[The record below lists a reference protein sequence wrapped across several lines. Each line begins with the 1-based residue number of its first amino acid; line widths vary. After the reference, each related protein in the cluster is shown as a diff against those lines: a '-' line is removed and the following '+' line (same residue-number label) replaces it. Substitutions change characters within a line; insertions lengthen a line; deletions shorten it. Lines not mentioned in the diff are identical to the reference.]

1 MKKWLCVIFLAVIT
15 ACSTAYN
22 AKEVQIKNAD
32 NQDIAVEVFKPS
44 DTSGNQLAFIQHG
57 LAADKEHTVV
67 QTLKQAFLDKGYTVV
82 LFDSRFSIGKSF
94 GGVENARLKTFDED
108 LNTVIGWAETQ
119 EFYHQPFAL
128 AGHSLGAAAVLVYT
142 YEHPEKVSLTIPV
155 TPVVSGQNWE
165 DTCMQNMPDFCRNW
179 KQNGY
184 YEYKPFGKP
193 ATISYQTV
201 EDAKSYD
208 AKEILPAIKTP
219 VLLVAGE
226 DDKVVNP
233 EAISGLSAYMS
244 SEDKLEIVPHSGHNF
259 ENKGNLDDL
268 YNAVS
273 EFIK

>member
-1 MKKWLCVIFLAVIT
+1 MKKLLCVLLLVVMT
-15 ACSTAYN
+15 ACYKAETG
-22 AKEVQIKNAD
+22 KEIWIKNAA
-32 NQDIAVEVFKPS
+32 NQDIYVEVFKPEKAA
-44 DTSGNQLAFIQHG
+44 GNKLAFIQHG
-57 LAADKEHTVV
+57 LAADKEHSVV
-67 QTLKQAFLDKGYTVV
+67 QTLKRAFLDKQYTVV

-108 LNTVIGWAETQ
+108 LSTVIEWAETQ

-179 KQNGY
+179 KQNGS

-219 VLLVAGE
+219 ILLVAGE

-233 EAISGLSAYMS
+233 ESVAGLSAYMTPV
-244 SEDKLEIVPHSGHNF
+244 DKLAIIPHGTHNF

-268 YNAVS
+268 YNTVS